1 MPSMLLNEA
10 ISTYNLKLIAC
21 NDGILPMLIAGQMIN
36 SNFTINVHWGEW
48 ILILSQQ
55 R

>member
-1 MPSMLLNEA
+1 MPSTLLNEA

-21 NDGILPMLIAGQMIN
+21 NDGILPMLIAGWMIN
-36 SNFTINVHWGEW
+36 SNFVINVHWGEQT
-48 ILILSQQ
+48 LILSWQ